1 MSKKKYFLA
10 LLSLFMMNNIRA
22 GNEETW
28 NLERCIQ
35 YAVENNIQIQKS
47 NVSEQQQEVSLKE
60 AQAALFPSLSFGMNQ
75 SLNYRPLQ
83 DSPNSIV
90 ANGMANTSTRKLTE
104 NGNYSLNASWTVWDG
119 KSNTNTIKIQKLN
132 KKMAELD
139 TEISKNS
146 ITEQI
151 TQLYIQILYSTEA
164 KKVNESILETAKK
177 QVERGK
183 EMMQNGLLSE
193 TELKQ
198 LEAQW
203 SSAQYD
209 VVNAQT
215 QIDDYNLQ
223 LKQLLELDPSTDF
236 QIADLEITDEQAL
249 QLVPSSSEVYSQAL
263 LLRPEIQSKQTAIE
277 AAKLSVDV
285 AKAGYQPSLSLNA
298 SISDSHYSTG
308 AQVASQLKEN
318 LNGTIGLTLSVP
330 IFDNR
335 RNKSAVERAKLD
347 QVTKSLELTE
357 EQKNLYNTIESYN
370 LQARNNQEKFK
381 ASITKTESMESSYRL
396 LNEQFENGLKNVVE
410 LLTGKDDLLQAQQE
424 KLQSKYT
431 TLLNIQLLKFY
442 QGNSMTL

>member
-90 ANGMANTSTRKLTE
+90 ANGMANTSTKKLTE
-104 NGNYSLNASWTVWDG
+104 NGNYSLNASWTVWNG

-335 RNKSAVERAKLD
+335 KNKSAVERAKLD

-357 EQKNLYNTIESYN
+357 EQKNLYNTIENYN

>member
-28 NLERCIQ
+28 DLERCIQ

-90 ANGMANTSTRKLTE
+90 ANGMANTSVKKLTE
-104 NGNYSLNASWTVWDG
+104 NGNYSLSASWTVWDG

-164 KKVNESILETAKK
+164 KKVNESILETAQK

-215 QIDDYNLQ
+215 QIEDYSLQ
-223 LKQLLELDPSTDF
+223 LKQLLELDPNTDF
-236 QIADLEITDEQAL
+236 QIADLEIADEQAL
-249 QLVPSSSEVYSQAL
+249 QLVPSSNEVYSQAL

-318 LNGTIGLTLSVP
+318 LNGSIGLTLSVP

-335 RNKSAVERAKLD
+335 KNKSAVERAKLD
-347 QVTKSLELTE
+347 QVTKALELTE
-357 EQKNLYNTIESYN
+357 EQKKLYNTIESYN

-381 ASITKTESMESSYRL
+381 ASITKTESMESSYKL

>member
-28 NLERCIQ
+28 DLERCIQ

-90 ANGMANTSTRKLTE
+90 ANGMANTSVKKLTE

-119 KSNTNTIKIQKLN
+119 KLNTNTIKIQKLN

-223 LKQLLELDPSTDF
+223 LKQLLELDPNTDF
-236 QIADLEITDEQAL
+236 QIADLEIADEQAL
-249 QLVPSSSEVYSQAL
+249 QLVPSSNEVYSQAL

-318 LNGTIGLTLSVP
+318 LNGSIGLTLSVP

-335 RNKSAVERAKLD
+335 KNKSAVERAKLD
-347 QVTKSLELTE
+347 QVTKALELTE

-381 ASITKTESMESSYRL
+381 ASITKTESMESSYKL

>member
-90 ANGMANTSTRKLTE
+90 ANGMANTSTKKLTE

-164 KKVNESILETAKK
+164 KKVNESILETAKR

-215 QIDDYNLQ
+215 QIDDYSLQ
-223 LKQLLELDPSTDF
+223 LKQLLELDPNTDF
-236 QIADLEITDEQAL
+236 RIADLEITDEQAL
-249 QLVPSSSEVYSQAL
+249 QVVPSSSEVYSQAL

-335 RNKSAVERAKLD
+335 KNKSAVERAKLD

>member
-90 ANGMANTSTRKLTE
+90 ANGMANTSTKKLTE

-164 KKVNESILETAKK
+164 KKVNESILETAKR

-215 QIDDYNLQ
+215 QIDDYSLQ
-223 LKQLLELDPSTDF
+223 LKQLLELDPNTDF
-236 QIADLEITDEQAL
+236 RIADLEITDEQAL

-335 RNKSAVERAKLD
+335 KNKSAVERAKLD

-357 EQKNLYNTIESYN
+357 EQKNLYNTIENYN

>member
-90 ANGMANTSTRKLTE
+90 ANGMANTSTKKLTE

-215 QIDDYNLQ
+215 QIDDYILQ

-236 QIADLEITDEQAL
+236 RIVDLEITDEQAL

-318 LNGTIGLTLSVP
+318 LNGSIGLTLSVP
-330 IFDNR
+330 IFNNR

-347 QVTKSLELTE
+347 QVTKLLELTE

-381 ASITKTESMESSYRL
+381 ASITKTESMKSSYRL

>member
-90 ANGMANTSTRKLTE
+90 ANGMANTSTKKLTE

-215 QIDDYNLQ
+215 QIDDYILQ

-236 QIADLEITDEQAL
+236 RIADLEISDEQAL

-263 LLRPEIQSKQTAIE
+263 LLHPEIQSKQTAIE

>member
-47 NVSEQQQEVSLKE
+47 NVGEQQQEVSLKE

-90 ANGMANTSTRKLTE
+90 ANGMANTSTKKLTE

-164 KKVNESILETAKK
+164 KKVNESILETAQK

-193 TELKQ
+193 TELKL

-249 QLVPSSSEVYSQAL
+249 QQVPSSSEVYSQAL

-335 RNKSAVERAKLD
+335 KNKSAVERAKLD

-357 EQKNLYNTIESYN
+357 EQKNLYNTIENYN

-442 QGNSMTL
+442 QGNNMTL

>member
-28 NLERCIQ
+28 DLERCIQ

-90 ANGMANTSTRKLTE
+90 ANGMANTSVKKLTE

-223 LKQLLELDPSTDF
+223 LKQLLELDPNTDF
-236 QIADLEITDEQAL
+236 QIADLEIADEQAL
-249 QLVPSSSEVYSQAL
+249 QLVPSSNEVYSQAL

-318 LNGTIGLTLSVP
+318 LNGSIGVTLTVP

-335 RNKSAVERAKLD
+335 KNKSAVERAKLD
-347 QVTKSLELTE
+347 QVTKALELTE

-381 ASITKTESMESSYRL
+381 ASITKTESMESSYKL

>member
-90 ANGMANTSTRKLTE
+90 ANGMANTSTKKLTE

-119 KSNTNTIKIQKLN
+119 KSNTNTINIQKLN

-164 KKVNESILETAKK
+164 KKVNESILETAKR

-215 QIDDYNLQ
+215 QIDDYSLQ
-223 LKQLLELDPSTDF
+223 LKQLLELDPNTDF
-236 QIADLEITDEQAL
+236 RIADLEITDEQAL

-335 RNKSAVERAKLD
+335 KNKSAVERAKLD

-357 EQKNLYNTIESYN
+357 EQKNLYNTIENYN

>member
-35 YAVENNIQIQKS
+35 YAAENNIQIQKS

-90 ANGMANTSTRKLTE
+90 ANGMANTSTKKLTE

-223 LKQLLELDPSTDF
+223 LKQLLELDPNTDF
-236 QIADLEITDEQAL
+236 QIADLEIADEQAL
-249 QLVPSSSEVYSQAL
+249 QLVPSSNEVYSQAL

-308 AQVASQLKEN
+308 AQVASQLKVN
-318 LNGTIGLTLSVP
+318 LNGSIGLTLSVP

-335 RNKSAVERAKLD
+335 KNKSAVERAKLD
-347 QVTKSLELTE
+347 QVTKALELTE
-357 EQKNLYNTIESYN
+357 EQKKLYNTIESYN

-381 ASITKTESMESSYRL
+381 ASITKTESMESSYKL

>member
-28 NLERCIQ
+28 DLERCIQ

-90 ANGMANTSTRKLTE
+90 ANGMANTSVKKLTE

-215 QIDDYNLQ
+215 QIDDCNLQ
-223 LKQLLELDPSTDF
+223 LKQLLELDPNTDF
-236 QIADLEITDEQAL
+236 QIADLEIADEQAL
-249 QLVPSSSEVYSQAL
+249 QLVPSSNEVYSQAL

-335 RNKSAVERAKLD
+335 KNKSAVERAKLD
-347 QVTKSLELTE
+347 QVTKALELTE

-381 ASITKTESMESSYRL
+381 ASITKTESMESSYKL

>member
-90 ANGMANTSTRKLTE
+90 ANGMANTSTKKLTE

-236 QIADLEITDEQAL
+236 QIDDLEITDEQAL

-298 SISDSHYSTG
+298 PISDSHYSTG

-335 RNKSAVERAKLD
+335 KNKSAVERAKLD

-357 EQKNLYNTIESYN
+357 EQKNLYNTIENYN

>member
-28 NLERCIQ
+28 DLERCIQ
-35 YAVENNIQIQKS
+35 YALENNIQIQKS
-47 NVSEQQQEVSLKE
+47 NVSEQQQDVSLKE

-83 DSPNSIV
+83 SNPNSIV
-90 ANGMANTSTRKLTE
+90 ANGMANTSSKKLTE

-236 QIADLEITDEQAL
+236 QIANLEISDEQAL
-249 QLVPSSSEVYSQAL
+249 QLVPSSNEVYSQAL

-335 RNKSAVERAKLD
+335 KNKSAVERAKLD

-442 QGNSMTL
+442 QGNSITL

>member
-28 NLERCIQ
+28 DLERCIQ

-90 ANGMANTSTRKLTE
+90 ANGMANTSVKKLTE

-223 LKQLLELDPSTDF
+223 LKQLLELDPNTDF
-236 QIADLEITDEQAL
+236 QIADLEIADEQAL
-249 QLVPSSSEVYSQAL
+249 QLVPSSNEVYSQAL

-318 LNGTIGLTLSVP
+318 LNGSIGLTLSVP

-335 RNKSAVERAKLD
+335 KNKSAVERAKLD
-347 QVTKSLELTE
+347 QVTKALELTE
-357 EQKNLYNTIESYN
+357 EQKKLYNTIESYN

-381 ASITKTESMESSYRL
+381 ASITKTESMESSYKL

>member
-28 NLERCIQ
+28 DLERCIQ

-90 ANGMANTSTRKLTE
+90 ANGMANTSVKKLTE

-183 EMMQNGLLSE
+183 DMMQNGLLSE

-223 LKQLLELDPSTDF
+223 LKQLLELDPNTDF
-236 QIADLEITDEQAL
+236 QIADLEIADEQAL
-249 QLVPSSSEVYSQAL
+249 QLVPSSNEVYSQAL

-318 LNGTIGLTLSVP
+318 LNGSIGLTLSVP

-335 RNKSAVERAKLD
+335 KNKSAVERAKLD
-347 QVTKSLELTE
+347 QVTKALELTE

-381 ASITKTESMESSYRL
+381 ASITKTESMESSYKL

>member
-35 YAVENNIQIQKS
+35 YAAENNIQIQKS

-90 ANGMANTSTRKLTE
+90 ANGMANTSTKKLTE

-215 QIDDYNLQ
+215 QIDDYILQ

-236 QIADLEITDEQAL
+236 RIADLEITDEQAL

>member
-28 NLERCIQ
+28 DLERCIQ

-90 ANGMANTSTRKLTE
+90 ANGMANTSVKKLTE

-151 TQLYIQILYSTEA
+151 TQLYIQIQYSTEA

-223 LKQLLELDPSTDF
+223 LKQLLELDPNTDF
-236 QIADLEITDEQAL
+236 QIADLEIADEQAL
-249 QLVPSSSEVYSQAL
+249 QLVPSSNEVYSQAL

-318 LNGTIGLTLSVP
+318 LNGSIGLTLSVP

-335 RNKSAVERAKLD
+335 KNKSAVERAKLD

>member
-28 NLERCIQ
+28 DLERCIQ

-90 ANGMANTSTRKLTE
+90 ANGMANTSVKKLTE

-183 EMMQNGLLSE
+183 EMTQNGLLSE

-223 LKQLLELDPSTDF
+223 LKQLLELDPNTDF
-236 QIADLEITDEQAL
+236 QIADLEIADEQAL
-249 QLVPSSSEVYSQAL
+249 QLVPSSNEVYRQAL

-318 LNGTIGLTLSVP
+318 LNGSIGLTLSVP

-335 RNKSAVERAKLD
+335 KNKSAVERAKLD
-347 QVTKSLELTE
+347 QVTKALELTE

-381 ASITKTESMESSYRL
+381 ASITKTESMESSYKL

>member
-90 ANGMANTSTRKLTE
+90 ANGMANTSTKKLTE

-335 RNKSAVERAKLD
+335 KNKSAEERAKLD

-357 EQKNLYNTIESYN
+357 EQKNLYNTIENYN

>member
-1 MSKKKYFLA
+1 MTTKKYLFV
-10 LLSLFMMNNIRA
+10 LLSLFLMNDIRA
-22 GNEETW
+22 GNDETW

-35 YAVENNIQIQKS
+35 YAVENSIQIKKS
-47 NVSEQQQEVSLKE
+47 NVSEQTQEVSLKE
-60 AQAALFPSLSFGMNQ
+60 SQAALFPNLSLGMNQ
-75 SLNYRPLQ
+75 SLSYRPLQ
-83 DSPNSIV
+83 DNPNNIV
-90 ANGMANTSTRKLTE
+90 ANGIANTSSKKLTE
-104 NGNYSLNASWTVWDG
+104 NGNYALSASWTVWNG
-119 KSNTNTIKIQKLN
+119 KANTNTIKIQKLN

-151 TQLYIQILYSTEA
+151 TQLYVQILYSTEA
-164 KKVNESILETAKK
+164 KKVNESILETAQK
-177 QVERGK
+177 QVDRGK
-183 EMMQNGLLSE
+183 EMMNNGLLSQ

-198 LEAQW
+198 LEAQL
-203 SSAQYD
+203 SSAKYD

-215 QIDDYNLQ
+215 VIDDYTLQ

-236 QIADLEITDEQAL
+236 RISNLEVPDEQAL
-249 QLVPSSSEVYSQAL
+249 QLIPSSSEVYNQAL

-277 AAKLSVDV
+277 AAKLSIDV

-308 AQVASQLKEN
+308 TQVASQLKEN
-318 LNGTIGLTLSVP
+318 LNGTIGLSLSIP

-335 RNKSAVERAKLD
+335 KNKSAVERAKLD
-347 QVTKSLELTE
+347 HVTKTLELSE
-357 EQKNLYNTIESYN
+357 EQKNLYNTIDAYN
-370 LQARNNQEKFK
+370 LQARSNQEKFK
-381 ASITKTESMESSYRL
+381 ASISKTESMESSYKL

-442 QGNSMTL
+442 QGNNISL

>member
-28 NLERCIQ
+28 DLERCIQ

-47 NVSEQQQEVSLKE
+47 NVSEQKQEVSLKE

-90 ANGMANTSTRKLTE
+90 ANGMANTSVKKLTE

-215 QIDDYNLQ
+215 QIDDYSLQ
-223 LKQLLELDPSTDF
+223 LKQLLELDPNTDF
-236 QIADLEITDEQAL
+236 QIADLEIADEQAL
-249 QLVPSSSEVYSQAL
+249 QLVPSSNEVYSQAL

-318 LNGTIGLTLSVP
+318 LNGSIGLTLSVP

-335 RNKSAVERAKLD
+335 KNKSAVERAKLD
-347 QVTKSLELTE
+347 QVTKALELTE

-381 ASITKTESMESSYRL
+381 ASITKTESMESSYKL

-410 LLTGKDDLLQAQQE
+410 LLTGKDNLLQAQQE

>member
-28 NLERCIQ
+28 DLERCIQ

-90 ANGMANTSTRKLTE
+90 ANGMANTSVKKLTE

-164 KKVNESILETAKK
+164 KKVNESILETAQK

-215 QIDDYNLQ
+215 QIDDYSLQ
-223 LKQLLELDPSTDF
+223 LKQLLELDPNTDF
-236 QIADLEITDEQAL
+236 QIADLEIADEQAL
-249 QLVPSSSEVYSQAL
+249 QLVPSSNEVYSQAL

-318 LNGTIGLTLSVP
+318 LNGSIGLTLSVP

-335 RNKSAVERAKLD
+335 KNKSAVERAKLD
-347 QVTKSLELTE
+347 QVTKALELTE
-357 EQKNLYNTIESYN
+357 EQKKLYNTIESYN

-381 ASITKTESMESSYRL
+381 ASITKTESMESSYKL

>member
-28 NLERCIQ
+28 DLERCIQ

-90 ANGMANTSTRKLTE
+90 ANGMANTSVKKLTE

-203 SSAQYD
+203 SSTQYD

-223 LKQLLELDPSTDF
+223 LKQLLELDPNTDF
-236 QIADLEITDEQAL
+236 QIADLEIADEQAL
-249 QLVPSSSEVYSQAL
+249 QLVPSSNEVYSQAL

-318 LNGTIGLTLSVP
+318 LNGSIGLTLSVP

-335 RNKSAVERAKLD
+335 KNKSAVERAKLD
-347 QVTKSLELTE
+347 QVTKALELTE
-357 EQKNLYNTIESYN
+357 EQKKLYNTIESYN

-381 ASITKTESMESSYRL
+381 ASITKTESMESSYKL

>member
-90 ANGMANTSTRKLTE
+90 ANGMANTSTKKLTE

-223 LKQLLELDPSTDF
+223 LKQLLDLDPSTDF

-335 RNKSAVERAKLD
+335 KNKSAVERAKLD

-357 EQKNLYNTIESYN
+357 EQKNLYNTIENYN

>member
-28 NLERCIQ
+28 DLERCIQ
-35 YAVENNIQIQKS
+35 YALENNIQIQKS
-47 NVSEQQQEVSLKE
+47 NVSEQQQDVSLKE
-60 AQAALFPSLSFGMNQ
+60 SQAALFSSLSFGMNQ

-83 DSPNSIV
+83 SNPNSIV
-90 ANGMANTSTRKLTE
+90 ANGMANTSSKKLTE

-236 QIADLEITDEQAL
+236 QIADLEISDEQAL
-249 QLVPSSSEVYSQAL
+249 QLVPSSSEVYNQAL

-335 RNKSAVERAKLD
+335 KNKSAVERAKLD

-442 QGNSMTL
+442 QGNSITL

>member
-90 ANGMANTSTRKLTE
+90 ANGMANTSTKKLTE

-183 EMMQNGLLSE
+183 DMMQNGLLSE

-215 QIDDYNLQ
+215 QIDDYILQ

-236 QIADLEITDEQAL
+236 RIADLEITDEQAL

>member
-35 YAVENNIQIQKS
+35 YAAENNIQIQKS

-90 ANGMANTSTRKLTE
+90 ANGMANTSTKKLTE

-215 QIDDYNLQ
+215 QIDDYILQ

-236 QIADLEITDEQAL
+236 RIADLEITDEQAL

-370 LQARNNQEKFK
+370 LQARNNQ
-381 ASITKTESMESSYRL
+381 
-396 LNEQFENGLKNVVE
+396 
-410 LLTGKDDLLQAQQE
+410 
-424 KLQSKYT
+424 
-431 TLLNIQLLKFY
+431 
-442 QGNSMTL
+442 

>member
-28 NLERCIQ
+28 DLERCIQ

-90 ANGMANTSTRKLTE
+90 ANGMANTSVKKLTE

-215 QIDDYNLQ
+215 QIDDYSLQ
-223 LKQLLELDPSTDF
+223 LKQLLELDPNTDF
-236 QIADLEITDEQAL
+236 QIADLEIADEQAL
-249 QLVPSSSEVYSQAL
+249 QLVPSSNEVYSQAL

-318 LNGTIGLTLSVP
+318 LNGSIGFTLSVP

-335 RNKSAVERAKLD
+335 KNKSAVERAKLD
-347 QVTKSLELTE
+347 QVTKALELTE

>member
-28 NLERCIQ
+28 DLERCIQ

-90 ANGMANTSTRKLTE
+90 ANGMANTSVKKLTE

-223 LKQLLELDPSTDF
+223 LKQLLELDPNTDF
-236 QIADLEITDEQAL
+236 QIADLEIADEQAL
-249 QLVPSSSEVYSQAL
+249 QLVPSSNEVYSQAL

-318 LNGTIGLTLSVP
+318 LNGSIGLTL
-330 IFDNR
+330 FC
-335 RNKSAVERAKLD
+335 
-347 QVTKSLELTE
+347 
-357 EQKNLYNTIESYN
+357 
-370 LQARNNQEKFK
+370 
-381 ASITKTESMESSYRL
+381 
-396 LNEQFENGLKNVVE
+396 G
-410 LLTGKDDLLQAQQE
+410 
-424 KLQSKYT
+424 
-431 TLLNIQLLKFY
+431 
-442 QGNSMTL
+442 

>member
-28 NLERCIQ
+28 DLERCIQ

-90 ANGMANTSTRKLTE
+90 ANGMANTSVKKLTE

-164 KKVNESILETAKK
+164 KKVNESILETAQK

-215 QIDDYNLQ
+215 QIDDYSLQ
-223 LKQLLELDPSTDF
+223 LKQLLELDPNTDF
-236 QIADLEITDEQAL
+236 QIADLEIADEQAL
-249 QLVPSSSEVYSQAL
+249 QLVPSSNEVYSQAL

-318 LNGTIGLTLSVP
+318 LNGSIGLTLSVP

-335 RNKSAVERAKLD
+335 KNKSAVERAKLD
-347 QVTKSLELTE
+347 QVTKALELTE

-381 ASITKTESMESSYRL
+381 ASITKTESMESSYKL

>member
-28 NLERCIQ
+28 DLERCIQ

-90 ANGMANTSTRKLTE
+90 ANGMANTSVKKLTE

-223 LKQLLELDPSTDF
+223 LKQLLELDPNTDF
-236 QIADLEITDEQAL
+236 QIADLEIADEQAL
-249 QLVPSSSEVYSQAL
+249 QLVPSSNEVYSQAL

-318 LNGTIGLTLSVP
+318 LNGSIGLTLSVP

-335 RNKSAVERAKLD
+335 KNKSAVERAKLD
-347 QVTKSLELTE
+347 QVTKALELTE

-410 LLTGKDDLLQAQQE
+410 LLTGKDELLQAQQE

>member
-28 NLERCIQ
+28 DLERCIQ

-90 ANGMANTSTRKLTE
+90 ANGMANTSVKKLTE
-104 NGNYSLNASWTVWDG
+104 NGNYSLSASWTVWDG

-164 KKVNESILETAKK
+164 KKVNESILETAQN

-215 QIDDYNLQ
+215 QIDDYSLQ
-223 LKQLLELDPSTDF
+223 LKQLLELDPNTDF
-236 QIADLEITDEQAL
+236 QIADLEIADEQAL
-249 QLVPSSSEVYSQAL
+249 QLVPSSNEVYSQAL

-298 SISDSHYSTG
+298 SINDSHYSTG

-318 LNGTIGLTLSVP
+318 LNGSIGLTLSVP

-335 RNKSAVERAKLD
+335 KNKSAVERAKLD
-347 QVTKSLELTE
+347 QVTKALELTE

-381 ASITKTESMESSYRL
+381 ASITKTESMESSYKL

>member
-90 ANGMANTSTRKLTE
+90 ANGMANTSSKKLTE

-177 QVERGK
+177 QVERGR

>member
-90 ANGMANTSTRKLTE
+90 ANGMANTSTKKLTE

-263 LLRPEIQSKQTAIE
+263 LLRPEIQSKQTAIK

-335 RNKSAVERAKLD
+335 KNKSAVERAKLD

-357 EQKNLYNTIESYN
+357 EQKNLYNTIENYN

>member
-90 ANGMANTSTRKLTE
+90 ANGMANTSTKKLTE

-119 KSNTNTIKIQKLN
+119 KSNTNTINIQKLN

-335 RNKSAVERAKLD
+335 KNKSAVERAKLD

-357 EQKNLYNTIESYN
+357 EQKNLYNTIENYN

>member
-90 ANGMANTSTRKLTE
+90 ANGMANTSTKKLTE
-104 NGNYSLNASWTVWDG
+104 NGIYSLNASWTVWDG

-335 RNKSAVERAKLD
+335 KNKSAVERAKLD

-357 EQKNLYNTIESYN
+357 EQKNLYNTIENYN